1 MSDALKLLQQLAG
14 LAPITED
21 DMAPAAPAAA
31 PAAANKVTPKNLG
44 NIVQTN
50 IAPGS
55 RGWDAV
61 GNLLYTIGANLKQM
75 GKSNMVPSGQAIN
88 YYRIALYN
96 IIAWAENPTNKVDTK
111 TADRISKVISNVRAT
126 SGNGIERGQGELPQ
140 GWAMDAG
147 QELIDLRMDLYNGGY
162 TVGGKML

>member
-21 DMAPAAPAAA
+21 DMAPAAA
-31 PAAANKVTPKNLG
+31 PAANKVTPKNLG

-50 IAPGS
+50 I
-55 RGWDAV
+55 RGWDEV

-88 YYRIALYN
+88 NYRIALYN
-96 IIAWAENPTNKVDTK
+96 IIAWAENPANKVDSK
-111 TADRISKVISNVRAT
+111 TVDRISKVIGNVRAT